1 MAMAVEVMA
10 VEAMIEMA
18 NPLPWWRRN
27 HGRLWL
33 PTMKLKMEFV
43 REEERKDFGIGG
55 WDYEC

>member
-1 MAMAVEVMA
+1 MS
-10 VEAMIEMA
+10 
-18 NPLPWWRRN
+18 RN